1 MFEASCSADEE
12 PANTRPI
19 VAPLLLI
26 ERGPRKGAS
35 SFLSMNLHFRPVNPL
50 TFSVPKHIVHL

>member
-1 MFEASCSADEE
+1 MLKPSCSADEE

-19 VAPLLLI
+19 VAPLLLR

-35 SFLSMNLHFRPVNPL
+35 SFLSMNLQIRSVNPL
-50 TFSVPKHIVHL
+50 TVGFPKHIVHL

>member
-35 SFLSMNLHFRPVNPL
+35 SFLSMNLQIQSVNPL
-50 TFSVPKHIVHL
+50 DREPT